1 MSLAPA
7 HAPAPSAATPRQRHV
22 LSPGVRRLL
31 TRLPRLVG
39 TLLAVSFLTFML
51 TSLLPG
57 DPALTILGEN
67 ASDEQ
72 IAALRDDLGLDDP
85 LPERYVVWLGDA
97 LQGDLGVSY
106 RTGQD
111 VTEAIRERL
120 PVTIELGLVS
130 LAMSLL
136 VSIPLAIWSA
146 YRAGGALDRVLTT
159 TSFGLMSMP
168 SFMLAMFL
176 IIVFAVELGWLPST
190 GWVPF
195 SEDPAGNIQS
205 VILPAIALGANEIAI
220 FMRILRSDLI
230 TTLRQD
236 SIAMARSKGLS
247 TSRIML
253 FHALRPS
260 SLSLLT
266 VVGVQIG
273 AIVGGSVIIETMF
286 ALPGVGRLLVDS
298 IAERDLITVQGLALV
313 IGASVVIVNFLTDAI
328 YSLVDPRIRDGRDR

>member
-1 MSLAPA
+1 MSV
-7 HAPAPSAATPRQRHV
+7 AASPIPVRARRS
-22 LSPGVRRLL
+22 LNPGVRRIVS
-31 TRLPRLVG
+31 RLPRLVL

-51 TSLLPG
+51 TALLPG

-72 IAALRDDLGLDDP
+72 IEQLRDDLGLDDP
-85 LPERYVVWLGDA
+85 LLVRYADWLGDA
-97 LQGDLGVSY
+97 LRGDLGVSY

-111 VTEAIRERL
+111 VTEAIVDRL

-130 LAMSLL
+130 LALSLI
-136 VSIPLAIWSA
+136 VSVPLAIVSA
-146 YRAGGALDRVLTT
+146 YRAGGPLDRFLTT
-159 TSFGLMSMP
+159 TSFGLMSLP
-168 SFMLAMFL
+168 SFMMAMIL
-176 IIVFAVELGWLPST
+176 IIVFAVHLDWLPST

-195 SEDPAGNIQS
+195 SEDPIGNLQS

-220 FMRILRSDLI
+220 FLRILRSDLI
-230 TTLRQD
+230 TTLGQD
-236 SIAMARSKGLS
+236 SIAMAKSKGLS
-247 TSRIML
+247 TTRIMV

-313 IGASVVIVNFLTDAI
+313 IGVAVVVVNFVTDAI